1 MPPKKKP
8 AYVAPAKEITEVNY
22 KPKNKQAY
30 CNIKVITEDV
40 GGAILYKVL
49 STRTRKPSE
58 VLYTSRF
65 PVTLKWNGDKNTR
78 PTIAPKVPTIG
89 NLVSTFVHQVLR
101 RKQGGIQMNKK
112 LFSDI
117 LLYGKLYNL
126 LYYVDRT
133 PPGLATLPENGEEAI
148 RILTE
153 ALKNQIESSQEFW
166 KESHEKSGT
175 KYNFSLK
182 GFYNTE
188 GDFLDATEDAT
199 DKDTVN
205 AEGDFL
211 DATDKDIEQSP
222 SAGESA
228 RKCQDD
234 NPLLSGHD
242 EADDAE
248 GLDLLLN

>member
-1 MPPKKKP
+1 
-8 AYVAPAKEITEVNY
+8 
-22 KPKNKQAY
+22 
-30 CNIKVITEDV
+30 
-40 GGAILYKVL
+40 
-49 STRTRKPSE
+49 
-58 VLYTSRF
+58 
-65 PVTLKWNGDKNTR
+65 
-78 PTIAPKVPTIG
+78 
-89 NLVSTFVHQVLR
+89 
-101 RKQGGIQMNKK
+101 MNKK

-117 LLYGKLYNL
+117 LLYGKLFNL

-188 GDFLDATEDAT
+188 GDFLDAT
-199 DKDTVN
+199 
-205 AEGDFL
+205 
-211 DATDKDIEQSP
+211 DKDIEQSP

-234 NPLLSGHD
+234 NSLLSGHD